1 MRLRTRVCAASAA
14 LALTALPFATTS
26 ALADGTGDAAES
38 TDAAPAGDDPA
49 TATVDRT
56 IMPEATTL
64 TSPSEARTDDDAAE
78 DEASG
83 AGPDET
89 DEDAAS

>member
-38 TDAAPAGDDPA
+38 TDVTPAGDDPA

-56 IMPEATTL
+56 ITPEATTTL
-64 TSPSEARTDDDAAE
+64 TTPSDTPEDVASP
-78 DEASG
+78 
-83 AGPDET
+83 
-89 DEDAAS
+89 